1 MKSLRSSALL
11 FTTLVALLACAG
23 SGEWLNSDRIERRF
37 GSYGVDVLEDNGE
50 RRISSLYSSEASGKV
65 TRTYA
70 IVDYVGPAKAAY
82 ADVHERIRAGG
93 SLGSSFRQ
101 AGWTVG
107 KQHLFIGEFEVPPS
121 YREIGELMQI
131 ELPATLA
138 THHYLLTISR
148 DERSYNYATVTEIHH
163 PAYLTA
169 AALRE
174 IYGEILFDDSNRDS
188 IHDFIGAPRGN

>member
-1 MKSLRSSALL
+1 MKRFRSIALL
-11 FTTLVALLACAG
+11 FATLLALAACAG
-23 SGEWLNSDRIERRF
+23 PGEWLNSDRIEQRF
-37 GSYGVDVLEDNGE
+37 GSYGVDVLVDDGE
-50 RRISSLYSSEASGKV
+50 RRISSLYSREASGKV

-70 IVDYVGPAKAAY
+70 VVEYVGPARAAY

-93 SLGSSFRQ
+93 SLGASFRQ

-107 KQHLFIGEFEVPPS
+107 KQHLFIGELEVPAT
-121 YREIGELMQI
+121 YREIGELMHI
-131 ELPATLA
+131 ELPAALA

-148 DERSYNYATVTEIHH
+148 EERSYNYATVTEIHH
-163 PAYLTA
+163 PEYLTA
-169 AALRE
+169 ARLRE